1 MHDAIDYVS
10 EALWEMQWPE
20 DRETNVIEILG
31 LEMRHFS
38 IDGWFVV

>member
-1 MHDAIDYVS
+1 MHNAIDYVS

-20 DRETNVIEILG
+20 DREILG
-31 LEMRHFS
+31 LEMRHLS